1 MKVFLIMAQTMDGII
16 SRSSTEFVDWTG
28 SADKKMFMRLTK
40 EAGVVIMGSRTFD
53 TIARPLPGRKN
64 IVLTKNSSRLSSSPD
79 LVFTSQE
86 PELLLHEL
94 QREGYSQAAI
104 IGGTQINSLFAR
116 NNLIN
121 DIYITI
127 APLIFGQGLSLFNL
141 PLDLKLQLVSTEILE
156 QNYVLLHY
164 RVQEGQDHQQVV

>member
-1 MKVFLIMAQTMDGII
+1 MNVFLIMAQTLDGVI

-28 SADKKMFMRLTK
+28 SADKKMFMKLTK

-64 IVLTKNSSRLSSSPD
+64 IVLTRNSARLSTDPN
-79 LVFTSQE
+79 LIFTSQE
-86 PELLLHEL
+86 PHSLLLEL
-94 QREGYSQAAI
+94 EREGYSQAAI

-127 APLIFGQGLSLFNL
+127 APLIFGQGLHLFNL
-141 PLDLKLQLVSTEILE
+141 PLDLNLELVSTEILE

-164 RVQEGQDHQQVV
+164 KVTA